1 MITNPLIP
9 TGAKEGVSGII
20 FFQKLI
26 PSLITIAI
34 AVGVIIFF
42 FNLIAGAIQW
52 ISSGGEKEAVSQAR
66 KRITNA
72 LIGIVILFII
82 FALAALIEYFFN
94 IKILTL
100 DIDSLVIK

>member
-1 MITNPLIP
+1 MIENPLIP
-9 TGAKEGVSGII
+9 IKTKEGLSGVK

-26 PSLITIAI
+26 PSLIMMALAI
-34 AVGVIIFF
+34 GVIIFF

-66 KRITNA
+66 KRISNA

-100 DIDSLVIK
+100 DIDSLIIK